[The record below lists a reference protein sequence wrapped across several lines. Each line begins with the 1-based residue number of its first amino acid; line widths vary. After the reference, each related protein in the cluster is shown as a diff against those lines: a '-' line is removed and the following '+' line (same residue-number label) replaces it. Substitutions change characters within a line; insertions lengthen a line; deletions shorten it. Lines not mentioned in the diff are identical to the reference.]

1 MQNVIIKFFKT
12 NQLNFLLIISF
23 FVFVGFYLFNFDYL
37 NNKTGTDFWSIYKPN
52 GIIIIDQII
61 SLDFRNIDFLNFYFL
76 PELIT
81 GILFKVFQTKLSF
94 YLASDLLNMMLLFL
108 SFKFFFESLNEKNNN
123 ILFIFFLFFFSYIG
137 NWTWCFW
144 KTADIY
150 FLFVFSLIFYFLTKG
165 ITQNKFDYI
174 FYSLLLCFLS
184 LITKPQGLTTVPF
197 FVLSICLLKYFKNN
211 FFLIILILFLLYIL
225 FFPLLLFIITEIFFD
240 NFLTVSLREGSNLY
254 HFFTY
259 HNEGRTIHTI
269 FFTYEDFIEKFNF
282 LENNISKLIYYYYQF
297 LNKLILQL
305 TFVRETY
312 SLSHNIFLFFYIVTI
327 YFFLIIN
334 SKHLINQ
341 YSLFFKLTT
350 VITFFAILLYCS
362 TFVGEAPNRFHLF
375 HLVPLYILVSIS
387 LERFLK
393 KIFEVSTT
401 T

>member
-1 MQNVIIKFFKT
+1 MQNVISKFFKT

-23 FVFVGFYLFNFDYL
+23 FVFIGFYLFNFDYL
-37 NNKTGTDFWSIYKPN
+37 NNKTGTDFWRFYKPN

-61 SLDFRNIDFLNFYFL
+61 SLDFRNIDVFNFYFL

-81 GILFKVFQTKLSF
+81 GILFKISPTKLYF

-108 SFKFFFESLNEKNNN
+108 SFKFFFKSLNVKNNN
-123 ILFIFFLFFFSYIG
+123 VLLIFFLFFFSYIG
-137 NWTWCFW
+137 NWMWCFW

-165 ITQNKFDYI
+165 ITQKKFNYI

-184 LITKPQGLTTVPF
+184 LITKPQGLTTIPF

-211 FFLIILILFLLYIL
+211 FYLIILILFLLYIL

-240 NFLTVSLREGSNLY
+240 NFLTASLREGSNSY
-254 HFFTY
+254 YFFTY
-259 HNEGRTIHTI
+259 HYEGRTIHTI
-269 FFTYEDFIEKFNF
+269 FFTYNDFIEKFDL
-282 LENNISKLIYYYYQF
+282 LENNISKLIYYYFQF

-312 SLSHNIFLFFYIVTI
+312 SLSHNIFLFFYIITI

-334 SKHLINQ
+334 LKYLISK

-362 TFVGEAPNRFHLF
+362 TFVGDAPNRFHLF
-375 HLVPLYILVSIS
+375 HLVPLYILASIS

-393 KIFEVSTT
+393 QIF
-401 T
+401 